1 MRGGRCFQGSHHGCF
16 FRLLFFIKLKK
27 EINKLKRKRKTM
39 ANTEVNTR

>member
-1 MRGGRCFQGSHHGCF
+1 MFPRQPSW
-16 FRLLFFIKLKK
+16 LLFSVVIFIKLKK